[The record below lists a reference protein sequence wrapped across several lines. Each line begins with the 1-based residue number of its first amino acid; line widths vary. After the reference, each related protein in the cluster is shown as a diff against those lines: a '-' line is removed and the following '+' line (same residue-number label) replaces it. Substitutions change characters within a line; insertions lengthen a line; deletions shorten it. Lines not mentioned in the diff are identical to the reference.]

1 MWQII
6 ETAGPLFFRNTKLWD
21 DNRFNALFPDSIES
35 VIIDPHRS
43 SYRIWKEDLSS
54 VSVYIQF
61 SDALNDEIRFQE
73 AIKTFT
79 MSKWQLKLCNQRAK
93 LLNNPVTK

>member
-1 MWQII
+1 MWQTI
-6 ETAGPLFFRNTKLWD
+6 ETAGPLFFRNYKLWD
-21 DNRFNALFPDSIES
+21 DNRFNALFPDAIES

-79 MSKWQLKLCNQRAK
+79 VSKMATQTLQSTGKTLK
-93 LLNNPVTK
+93 